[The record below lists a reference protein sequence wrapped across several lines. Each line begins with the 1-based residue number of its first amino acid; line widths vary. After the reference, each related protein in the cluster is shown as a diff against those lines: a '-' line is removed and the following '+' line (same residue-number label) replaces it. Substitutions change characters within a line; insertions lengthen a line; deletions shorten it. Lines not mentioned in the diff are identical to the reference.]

1 MRDMRGE
8 QEEEEER
15 GGGVAKGC
23 KRMTRCDSA
32 GSAGGKKKSSVITHG
47 PKTLQAWQKQET
59 GKRNKMLE
67 AQQKPEDGC
76 VREEVRRNSEP
87 LRVKPPSLAY

>member
-32 GSAGGKKKSSVITHG
+32 GSAGGKKKSAVITHG

-59 GKRNKMLE
+59 GKEEQNVGGATE
-67 AQQKPEDGC
+67 AGRWMHLGRSAP
-76 VREEVRRNSEP
+76 
-87 LRVKPPSLAY
+87 